1 MARHF
6 TDEEL
11 EGLSEEEI
19 EAINEPDGDDD
30 DDFSA
35 NDDSDGDEDDETDGD
50 KDDDSQD
57 DTKADDHGTDDE
69 NKAGKDAIK
78 EAETVKPADNDAGGN
93 PDDADHKPAKVVITE
108 HDTKIAELEKKFN
121 DGDLDFDTYIKDRLG
136 LERDKTREIVRDE
149 AVRMSAENT
158 WKSEQ
163 ETFFS
168 SNEHLKSNPIVYD
181 SFAREVNRL
190 LKDKAWASKPGG
202 DVLDKA
208 KSLIETAFHL
218 EKPAPEK
225 ETSKGKAAVRDAKKA
240 SANRATP
247 QTLKD
252 VPAADGN
259 MDGGFEYLDKLDGAA
274 YELAISKLSTEELDA
289 YARA

>member
-19 EAINEPDGDDD
+19 EAINEPEGDDD
-30 DDFSA
+30 DDFST
-35 NDDSDGDEDDETDGD
+35 NDDSDDDEDPATDLD
-50 KDDDSQD
+50 KDIESDDG
-57 DTKADDHGTDDE
+57 TVDDHGTDDE
-69 NKAGKDAIK
+69 NKAGKDASK
-78 EAETVKPADNDAGGN
+78 EAETVKPADNDAGDN
-93 PDDADHKPAKVVITE
+93 PDDDDHKPAKVVITE

-168 SNEHLKSNPIVYD
+168 SNDHLKSNPIVYD
-181 SFAREVNRL
+181 SFAREVNKL
-190 LKDKAWASKPGG
+190 LNDKAWASKPGS
-202 DVLDKA
+202 DVLAKA
-208 KSLIETAFHL
+208 KSLIETAYNI
-218 EKPAPEK
+218 KPPAGDG
-225 ETSKGKAAVRDAKKA
+225 SKGKAAVRDAKKA